1 MFVTNL
7 LSICVFII
15 IYRCFIWKYVIIF
28 QDVIQLFEVLK
39 KKRFSLPEDKNRI
52 DSLGVLGVGWWVLM
66 VWI

>member
-1 MFVTNL
+1 MVTKQL
-7 LSICVFII
+7 LVCVFAV
-15 IYRCFIWKYVIIF
+15 IYRVFIWKYVIIF

-52 DSLGVLGVGWWVLM
+52 DSLGVSGVGWWVLM